1 MFAFSKK
8 VCYNKYK
15 NSLCGVNFM
24 VNEEKLIKVMDYI
37 RKFSEENGYTPSV
50 REIGKECG
58 IKSTATVHSY
68 IEKLQMKGYLN
79 KTENKKRAV
88 TIGKGTGVTIP
99 LIGTVTAGQPI
110 FAYENYEDFYTFPV
124 NEFKGDDLFML
135 RVQGT
140 SMINAGIM
148 DGDKII
154 VRRQQTAQDNE
165 IVVALVNDEESA
177 TVKRLYRK
185 NGKIILHPE
194 NDALSDMIFEDNE
207 VSILGKVV
215 GLMRNYRS

>member
-1 MFAFSKK
+1 MVVTKEKGVFS
-8 VCYNKYK
+8 
-15 NSLCGVNFM
+15 M
-24 VNEEKLIKVMDYI
+24 IREEKLIKVMDYI

-68 IEKLQMKGYLN
+68 IDRLQSKGYLT
-79 KTENKKRAV
+79 KTDNKKRSV
-88 TIGKGTGVTIP
+88 TIGKGSGVSIP

-110 FAYENYEDFYTFPV
+110 FAYENYEDYYTFPTG
-124 NEFKGDDLFML
+124 EFKGDDLFML

-140 SMINAGIM
+140 SMIDAGIM

-154 VRRQQTAQDNE
+154 VRRCPTAENGE
-165 IVVALVNDEESA
+165 IVVAMVDDSA
-177 TVKRLYRK
+177 TVKRFYRR

-194 NDALSDMIFEDNE
+194 NEALSDLIFENGE
-207 VSILGKVV
+207 VSILGKVI

>member
-1 MFAFSKK
+1 
-8 VCYNKYK
+8 
-15 NSLCGVNFM
+15 M

-68 IEKLQMKGYLN
+68 IEKLQNRGYLN
-79 KTENKKRAV
+79 KTDNKKRAV
-88 TIGKGTGVTIP
+88 TIGKRTGVNIP
-99 LIGTVTAGQPI
+99 LLGTVTAGQPI
-110 FAYENYEDFYTFPV
+110 FAYENYEDYYTFPV
-124 NEFKGDDLFML
+124 GEFKGEELFML

-140 SMINAGIM
+140 SMIDAGIM

-154 VRRQQTAQDNE
+154 VRRQRTAEHGE
-165 IVVALVNDEESA
+165 IVVAMVNEEESA
-177 TVKRLYRK
+177 TVKRLFRRG
-185 NGKIILHPE
+185 GKVILHPE
-194 NDALSDMIFEDNE
+194 NEALSDMIFEPNE

-215 GLMRNYRS
+215 GLMRNYRC

>member
-1 MFAFSKK
+1 
-8 VCYNKYK
+8 
-15 NSLCGVNFM
+15 M

-68 IEKLQMKGYLN
+68 IEKLQNKGYLN
-79 KTENKKRAV
+79 KTDNKKRAV
-88 TIGKGTGVTIP
+88 TIGKGSGVNIP
-99 LIGTVTAGQPI
+99 LLGVVTAGQPI
-110 FAYENYEDFYTFPV
+110 FAYENYEDYYTFPV
-124 NEFKGDDLFML
+124 GEFKGDELFML

-140 SMINAGIM
+140 SMIDAGIM

-154 VRRQQTAQDNE
+154 VRREQTASNGD
-165 IVVALVNDEESA
+165 IVVALVDDSA
-177 TVKRLYRK
+177 TVKRFFRK
-185 NGKIILHPE
+185 NGQIVLHPE
-194 NDALSDMIFEDNE
+194 NEALEDMIFEDGE
-207 VSILGKVV
+207 VSILGRVV

>member
-1 MFAFSKK
+1 
-8 VCYNKYK
+8 
-15 NSLCGVNFM
+15 M

-68 IEKLQMKGYLN
+68 IEKLQNRGYLN
-79 KTENKKRAV
+79 KTDNKKRAV
-88 TIGKGTGVTIP
+88 TIGKSTGVNIP
-99 LIGTVTAGQPI
+99 LLGTVTAGQPI
-110 FAYENYEDFYTFPV
+110 FAYENYEDYYTFPV
-124 NEFKGDDLFML
+124 GEFKGEELFML

-140 SMINAGIM
+140 SMIDAGIM

-154 VRRQQTAQDNE
+154 VRRQRTAENGE
-165 IVVALVNDEESA
+165 IVVAMVNEEESA
-177 TVKRLYRK
+177 TVKRLFRRG
-185 NGKIILHPE
+185 GKVILHPE
-194 NDALSDMIFEDNE
+194 NEALSDMIFEPNE

-215 GLMRNYRS
+215 GLMRNYRC

>member
-1 MFAFSKK
+1 
-8 VCYNKYK
+8 
-15 NSLCGVNFM
+15 M

-68 IEKLQMKGYLN
+68 IEKLQDKGYLN
-79 KTENKKRAV
+79 KTDNKKRAV
-88 TIGKGTGVTIP
+88 TIGKGSGVNIP
-99 LIGTVTAGQPI
+99 LLGVVTAGQPI
-110 FAYENYEDFYTFPV
+110 FAYENYEDYYTFPV
-124 NEFKGDDLFML
+124 GEFKGDELFML

-140 SMINAGIM
+140 SMIDAGIM

-154 VRRQQTAQDNE
+154 VRRQQTAENGE
-165 IVVALVNDEESA
+165 IVVVLVKEDESA
-177 TVKRLYRK
+177 TVKRFYK
-185 NGKIILHPE
+185 QNGKIVLHPE
-194 NDALSDMIFEDNE
+194 NEALSDMIFEPE
-207 VSILGKVV
+207 QVSVLGKVV

>member
-1 MFAFSKK
+1 MIS
-8 VCYNKYK
+8 
-15 NSLCGVNFM
+15 
-24 VNEEKLIKVMDYI
+24 EEKLTRVMDYI

-68 IEKLQMKGYLN
+68 IARLQSKGYLN

-88 TIGKGTGVTIP
+88 TIGKGTGVTVP

-110 FAYENYEDFYTFPV
+110 FAYENYEEYFTFPV
-124 NEFKGDDLFML
+124 GEFKGEELFML

-140 SMINAGIM
+140 SMIDAGIM

-154 VRRQQTAQDNE
+154 VRRQETAQNGD
-165 IVVALVNDEESA
+165 IVIALVEDSA
-177 TVKRLYRK
+177 TVKRFFAK
-185 NGKIILHPE
+185 NGQIILHPE
-194 NDALSDMIFEDNE
+194 NEALSDMIFAPEE